1 MVYFF
6 PIALAKTADKKVAID
21 VFKYHF
27 GNWRNETF
35 DVHPGEMIGKLVD
48 FKEQRPG
55 AGARDAYD
63 ELDYEVGMTDNTMP
77 EKIDFN
83 TGAMLVDIV
92 RTDAWAGLRPLVR
105 TKIDDVLYT
114 RDGVNI
120 MHLPVKRNNW
130 TPAMKVQYAKIDEAS
145 RESVD
150 IRQGKGRS
158 KVNLFGQRGGVLYP
172 GSPASRTMDR
182 RRGDDYVDEED
193 LMDSRHRDEY

>member
-6 PIALAKTADKKVAID
+6 PTDLARTADKKVTID

-55 AGARDAYD
+55 ASARDTYD
-63 ELDYEVGMTDNTMP
+63 EYDYDVGMTANAMS
-77 EKIDFN
+77 EKIDFD
-83 TGAMLVDIV
+83 TGAMLVDV
-92 RTDAWAGLRPLVR
+92 VSTDAWTGLRPLVR
-105 TKIDDVLYT
+105 TRIADVLYT
-114 RDGVNI
+114 RDGVNM

-145 RESVD
+145 RDTVD
-150 IRQGKGRS
+150 IRQGKGQS
-158 KVNLFGQRGGVLYP
+158 KVDLFGQRGGMFYP
-172 GSPASRTMDR
+172 GSPGGRTMDR
-182 RRGDDYVDEED
+182 RRGDEDEDGRMGSRRGDDY
-193 LMDSRHRDEY
+193 